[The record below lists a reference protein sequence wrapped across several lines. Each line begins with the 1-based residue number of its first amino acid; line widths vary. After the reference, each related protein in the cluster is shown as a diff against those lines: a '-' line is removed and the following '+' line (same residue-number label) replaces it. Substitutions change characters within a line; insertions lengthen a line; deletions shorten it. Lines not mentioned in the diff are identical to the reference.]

1 MLQSSLDLIGIEK
14 VASVDYLEKVMACYR
29 EGRVAVPCDA
39 DTQLPT
45 GYAFR
50 EMLTPEAGGG
60 WLTRAQAPIHDANPA
75 QVSFSSGTTG
85 MPKAILLSHRALGDV
100 TDRLIAAMEV
110 DSDIREYLGVPPTYS
125 FGLGRARVVA
135 AVGGQLFVPTRGFDP
150 MEFARMLEAGEINA
164 LSAVPT
170 LLRALMS
177 IPDLL
182 PRRAARQLRWL
193 EIGSQPMSAEEKQT
207 IRRVFPAAR
216 IIQHYGLTEA
226 SRTTFLDIQE
236 ASAEELE
243 TVGRPI
249 GKTEIRIDAED
260 RICIRGPHVADGI
273 LTPDGLQPLVDN
285 DGWLTTNDLGRI
297 DERGFLTFLGRVD
310 HLLNVGGIKV
320 SAELFEQK
328 LAERLGAEAA
338 HVAVAARPDT
348 LRGQTVM
355 VAYLPALSAAELGQH
370 ARAVGASL
378 GLSAPDVV
386 LVEVPEI
393 PRTDTGKVQRALLT
407 ERHGATV
414 ISSLAPV
421 PAAEAAPAGRAA
433 RVAPAPAAEPSAPG
447 MSERE
452 RQIAAIWEEALGVS
466 PIGRD
471 ESFFDIGG
479 DSLSAIT
486 VMIRM
491 ERAGVPKAL
500 TQQIFEGR
508 TIAQIAADAERTETI
523 GVAPTETGAPRGL
536 RAVTTDAIS
545 MTRALLVMLVI
556 INHWS
561 PFLFT
566 RLGQA
571 GMATFHS
578 FVPLFRAGTP
588 GFAIV
593 FGLGLGY
600 FQAPVARRTPER
612 LAGWR
617 RARVLIIGGSI
628 LLLGLIRGADHYLS
642 ASGLGATW
650 PAQLFFGVLCFYLLM
665 VGTAPWWLRL
675 IVRAPYPIGAALVIM
690 SASYL
695 LSGLFR
701 YLWQDAQLSGVLDF
715 GRLLLVTRYSYP
727 EMLGHVMIGVTI
739 GLWIGLNDERPD
751 LPRVAAWGGLA
762 AFLGGLML
770 SLRGDMIHWFD
781 DVATVPQVLTYA
793 GGALLV
799 FSFAFARA
807 RRPNHSRAGLRVMR
821 LLVVIGLLAL
831 PAYVGHEGVAPLV
844 DLLGNVGLSRGLAT
858 AIPVLAFA
866 IAFAIAMQRVYRLYY
881 RSAD

>member
-1 MLQSSLDLIGIEK
+1 MLQSSLNLIGIEK

-39 DTQLPT
+39 DTQLPA

-50 EMLTPEAGGG
+50 EMLKPEAGGG
-60 WLTRAQAPIHDANPA
+60 WFTRAQAPIHDANPA

-100 TDRLIAAMEV
+100 TDRLVAAMEV

-125 FGLGRARVVA
+125 FGLGRARVVS
-135 AVGGQLFVPTRGFDP
+135 AVGGQLFVPSRGFDP
-150 MEFARMLEAGEINA
+150 MEFARMLEAGEVNA
-164 LSAVPT
+164 LSAAPT

-177 IPDLL
+177 IPDLFQ
-182 PRRAARQLRWL
+182 RRVARQLRWL
-193 EIGSQPMSAEEKQT
+193 EIGSQPMSAEEKQM
-207 IRRVFPAAR
+207 IRRIFPAAR

-249 GKTEIRIDAED
+249 GQTEIRIDAED

-273 LTPDGLQPLVDN
+273 LTSDGLQPLVDN

-297 DERGFLTFLGRVD
+297 DDHGFLTFLGRID

-320 SAELFEQK
+320 SAELFEQR
-328 LAERLGAEAA
+328 LTERLGADAA

-355 VAYLPALSAAELGQH
+355 VAHLPALSPAMLSQH
-370 ARAVGASL
+370 ARAVGASM

-393 PRTDTGKVQRALLT
+393 PRTDTGKIQRALLT
-407 ERHGATV
+407 ERHGAAA
-414 ISSLAPV
+414 ISTLAVV
-421 PAAEAAPAGRAA
+421 PTAEAAPAAA
-433 RVAPAPAAEPSAPG
+433 SSHPPTAATG
-447 MSERE
+447 MNERE

-523 GVAPTETGAPRGL
+523 GVAPTETGGARGL

-556 INHWS
+556 VNHWS

-566 RLGQA
+566 RMGEA
-571 GMATFHS
+571 GSATFHS
-578 FVPLFRAGTP
+578 LVPLFRAGTP

-612 LAGWR
+612 LASWR
-617 RARVLIIGGSI
+617 RARVLIIGSSI
-628 LLLGLIRGADHYLS
+628 LLLGLIRGIDHYLS
-642 ASGLGATW
+642 ASGLGSAW

-665 VGTAPWWLRL
+665 VATAPWWLRI
-675 IVRAPYPIGAALVIM
+675 IVRAPYPIAAALAIM

-695 LSGLFR
+695 LSDLFR
-701 YLWQDAQLSGVLDF
+701 YLWLDAQLGGLLDL

-751 LPRVAAWGGLA
+751 LPRVAAWGGLVTL
-762 AFLGGLML
+762 LGGLML
-770 SLRGDMIHWFD
+770 SLRGDTIHWFD

-799 FSFAFARA
+799 FSFAFAQA
-807 RRPNHSRAGLRVMR
+807 RRTNHSRAGLRAMR

-831 PAYVGHEGVAPLV
+831 PAYVGHEGVEPLV
-844 DLLGNVGLSRGLAT
+844 DLLTNAGLHHGLAT
-858 AIPVLAFA
+858 AIPVLAFVIA
-866 IAFAIAMQRVYRLYY
+866 ISFAMQRVYRLYY

>member
-29 EGRVAVPCDA
+29 EGRVAVPRDA
-39 DTQLPT
+39 GTQLPA

-50 EMLTPEAGGG
+50 EMLSPAPGGG
-60 WLTRAQAPIHDANPA
+60 WFTRAQAPIHDASPA

-135 AVGGQLFVPTRGFDP
+135 AVGGQLFVPARGFDP

-207 IRRVFPAAR
+207 IRRIFPAAR

-249 GKTEIRIDAED
+249 GQTEIRIDAED

-320 SAELFEQK
+320 SAELFEQR
-328 LAERLGAEAA
+328 LAERLGADAA
-338 HVAVAARPDT
+338 HVAVAARADT

-355 VAYLPALSAAELGQH
+355 VTYLPALSAGELGQH

-407 ERHGATV
+407 ERHGATA
-414 ISSLAPV
+414 ISTLAAV
-421 PAAEAAPAGRAA
+421 PPAEPAGAAAPAA
-433 RVAPAPAAEPSAPG
+433 APAAAVSATG
-447 MSERE
+447 MNERE

-508 TIAQIAADAERTETI
+508 TIAQIAADAESTETI
-523 GVAPTETGAPRGL
+523 GVAPTETGGARGL

-556 INHWS
+556 VNHWS

-566 RLGQA
+566 RMGEA
-571 GMATFHS
+571 GNATFHS
-578 FVPLFRAGTP
+578 LVPLFRAGTP

-617 RARVLIIGGSI
+617 RARVLIIGGSV
-628 LLLGLIRGADHYLS
+628 LLLGLIRAADHYLG
-642 ASGLGATW
+642 ASGFGPTW

-665 VGTAPWWLRL
+665 VATAPWWLRL

-701 YLWQDAQLSGVLDF
+701 YLWLDAQLSGLLDL

-762 AFLGGLML
+762 TFLGGLML
-770 SLRGDMIHWFD
+770 SLRGDTIHWFD
-781 DVATVPQVLTYA
+781 DVATVPQALTYA

-799 FSFAFARA
+799 FSLAFAQA
-807 RRPNHSRAGLRVMR
+807 RRTDHSRAGLRVMR

-844 DLLGNVGLSRGLAT
+844 DLLGNVGLGRVLAT

-866 IAFAIAMQRVYRLYY
+866 MAMLFAMQRVYRLYY
-881 RSAD
+881 RSAN